1 MRGLVALSRNSN
13 YTALAHADYSAH
25 LRSIP
30 AAASECA
37 AQFALEPQQLAELG
51 LTDAKRAAELQAE
64 QPEAFVRVARAQ
76 LALEDYG
83 AAESAALHALSL
95 DADSDGAQVSAH
107 RDSWLRRAPALQR
120 RLPECDYMLSHA
132 PGGHSDTSTC

>member
-1 MRGLVALSRNSN
+1 MLCVLHEACI
-13 YTALAHADYSAH
+13 ADYSRH

-64 QPEAFVRVARAQ
+64 RPEAFVRIAWAQ

-83 AAESAALHALSL
+83 AAERAALHAMSL
-95 DADSDGAQVSAH
+95 DVDNEGAKVHS
-107 RDSWLRRAPALQR
+107 PAQCAV
-120 RLPECDYMLSHA
+120 P
-132 PGGHSDTSTC
+132 